1 MCSGQRTAFSTQ
13 FFPFTVWP
21 LLVKRLPGLAA
32 SGFTHWTP
40 SPVLCVLY
48 FDHYLS
54 QWFLNNLSTH
64 ALGVIWYLTWLEFL
78 LHSLCVLYDCA
89 LSLFITLSIFYYAG
103 IVSSYLFKASKC
115 AYCVSCYSMISR
127 PLDIISPSCCS
138 CFVSHVEFCFSKC
151 LFIFY
156 SFVLCVVEQS
166 FRSYSTLVS
175 SRSLGG
181 SWIPVQSWC

>member
-1 MCSGQRTAFSTQ
+1 M
-13 FFPFTVWP
+13 
-21 LLVKRLPGLAA
+21 
-32 SGFTHWTP
+32 
-40 SPVLCVLY
+40 LY

-156 SFVLCVVEQS
+156 SFVLCCGTILSELFHSCFFQKPGRFMNPSAVLVLISQYGIPAPQEWCK
-166 FRSYSTLVS
+166 FRAHTCSMPT
-175 SRSLGG
+175 
-181 SWIPVQSWC
+181 